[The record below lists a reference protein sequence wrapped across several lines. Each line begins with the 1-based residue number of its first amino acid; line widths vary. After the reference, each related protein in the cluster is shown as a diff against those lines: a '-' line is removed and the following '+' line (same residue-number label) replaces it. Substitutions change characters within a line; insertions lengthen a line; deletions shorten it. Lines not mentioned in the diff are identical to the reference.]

1 MMPETHELQEKYIN
15 DSEFQTEI
23 DVGFERYQQLVQE
36 AYYANLADINEDL
49 LIRLDS
55 SQE

>member
-1 MMPETHELQEKYIN
+1 MPETHELQEKYIN